1 MYNVPGEAHRGRSN
15 ENEKEAKT
23 EITAWQGLEGAGCG
37 IGNIRRDGYAGA
49 LGRQVILESM
59 RLTISSEDTCS

>member
-1 MYNVPGEAHRGRSN
+1 MYNLPGEAHRGRSN

-49 LGRQVILESM
+49 LGRQVILE
-59 RLTISSEDTCS
+59 